1 LVRSPLQHLFDIAL
15 VHLLVLVKDTGL
27 FVRKRMPGHLLF
39 ILKEHRWLTGV
50 NWRMALALTVEH
62 VPRRNG
68 SPLIR
73 GMHVI
78 LGQLV
83 LEDLRLGELVV
94 VLVLLTVTDGL
105 AVVDSV
111 VVLTMAA
118 IATGLRA
125 RRIFRKL
132 IIGVSTM

>member
-1 LVRSPLQHLFDIAL
+1 
-15 VHLLVLVKDTGL
+15 
-27 FVRKRMPGHLLF
+27 
-39 ILKEHRWLTGV
+39 
-50 NWRMALALTVEH
+50 
-62 VPRRNG
+62 
-68 SPLIR
+68 
-73 GMHVI
+73 MHVI
-78 LGQLV
+78 LGELV
-83 LEDLRLGELVV
+83 LENLRLGELIV

-105 AVVDSV
+105 AVVDS

>member
-1 LVRSPLQHLFDIAL
+1 
-15 VHLLVLVKDTGL
+15 
-27 FVRKRMPGHLLF
+27 
-39 ILKEHRWLTGV
+39 
-50 NWRMALALTVEH
+50 
-62 VPRRNG
+62 
-68 SPLIR
+68 
-73 GMHVI
+73 MHVI

-111 VVLTMAA
+111 VVLTMAT
-118 IATGLRA
+118 IATGLRS
-125 RRIFRKL
+125 RGIFRKL

>member
-1 LVRSPLQHLFDIAL
+1 
-15 VHLLVLVKDTGL
+15 
-27 FVRKRMPGHLLF
+27 
-39 ILKEHRWLTGV
+39 
-50 NWRMALALTVEH
+50 MALTLTVEH
-62 VPRRNG
+62 VPCRDG

-111 VVLTMAA
+111 VLTMAA